1 MAVGDIFQMRYAG
14 FSRQVGS
21 FLGEFCMKNCVNSFR
36 ANDFIRISFFVF
48 FLCLVKIHAQLPT
61 GVTLVPFYDTTKVS
75 FVKDSAR
82 TVGMWD
88 VPGKPQHF
96 LVLDQRGLVYRLYP
110 DTTKTYAPGAIKD
123 YTKGTVA
130 DFKSKTKQGLRSEM
144 GAWGLAF
151 HPNFLQNHYFFVI
164 YFGYNTTVNDA
175 VRSDGYV
182 NVERWILSSDYQTA
196 TRDTTI
202 FRFYH
207 PATYGVQ
214 SMNFGLDGYLYI
226 GTSFYSHHGWSDT
239 TYGRK
244 MLRIDVDHQDPGKM
258 YAIPPSNP
266 LFSSTNPLVKKE
278 IYARGLRNPWSFNV
292 DFQTGKL
299 WVGDVGEDA
308 WESIDLVQPGQ
319 TYGWDDGGNSEPQTQ
334 THGVEGACPGGYT
347 LGGAGGVPTGA
358 GTVPAN
364 YKAATASALPG
375 IGCADLTNP
384 AWVLSHTATGGLP
397 AAHCVVVG
405 PAFRGDPSSPYY
417 GYHFITD
424 VWTNTYMV
432 LKEGMTA
439 PQVVGQAPTSIVSNT
454 DGHDGTVQIGE
465 DSYGNLYDVMVDWH
479 YPGSIGGTANALPSG
494 EKMFHEIYR
503 LSQAQLT
510 PRGTP
515 APVMGS
521 HDIRKNQS
529 GMLLANAISGG
540 SLNVPAGFTGVEIHD
555 LRGKMIWS
563 HRGTESSVRVPVGLE
578 SGILQVRFL
587 P

>member
-1 MAVGDIFQMRYAG
+1 MVKFILPNSGKIFVATAVIASTM
-14 FSRQVGS
+14 
-21 FLGEFCMKNCVNSFR
+21 
-36 ANDFIRISFFVF
+36 FIAQTR
-48 FLCLVKIHAQLPT
+48 AQLPT
-61 GVTLVPFYDTTKVS
+61 GVTLVPFYDTTQVS

-82 TVGMWD
+82 TVGLWE

-110 DTTKTYAPGAIKD
+110 DTTKIYAPGAIKT
-123 YTKGTVA
+123 YSKGTVA

-151 HPNFLQNHYFFVI
+151 HPNFIVNHYFFVI

-182 NVERWILSSDYQTA
+182 NVERWILNPPNYTTA

-202 FRFYH
+202 FRFFH

-226 GTSFYSHHGWSDT
+226 GTSFYSHHGWADT

-258 YAIPPSNP
+258 YAIPT
-266 LFSSTNPLVKKE
+266 TNPYYNSTKVGLKKE
-278 IYARGLRNPWSFNV
+278 IYAMGLRNPWSFNV

-319 TYGWDDGGNSEPQTQ
+319 LYGWDDGGNSEPQTQ

-347 LGGAGGVPTGA
+347 LGGTGGVPTAA

-364 YKAATASALPG
+364 YKAPTASALPG
-375 IGCADLTNP
+375 IGCADITNP
-384 AWVLSHTATGGLP
+384 AWVLSHNSGAQL
-397 AAHCVVVG
+397 AHCVVVG
-405 PAFRGDPSSPYY
+405 PSFRGDPSSPFY
-417 GYHFITD
+417 GYHFVTD
-424 VWTNTYMV
+424 VWTNNFFV

-439 PQVVGQAPTSIVSNT
+439 PQLVGAAPLTILSNS
-454 DGHDGTVQIGE
+454 DGHDGIVQIGE
-465 DSYGNLYDVMVDWH
+465 DAYGNLYATAVDWH
-479 YPGSIGGTANALPSG
+479 YSGSIGGTTNALPSG

-503 LSQAQLT
+503 LSHAQLT
-510 PRGTP
+510 PTATP
-515 APVMGS
+515 RAPGPPVAL
-521 HDIRKNQS
+521 S
-529 GMLLANAISGG
+529 GALRSTLNNSGKLFVNSQG
-540 SLNVPAGFTGVEIHD
+540 MTLEIPKGYSGAELYD
-555 LRGKMIWS
+555 LRGKSVWS
-563 HRGTESSVRVPVGLE
+563 AKASSGTSLKIPANVEKGVLR
-578 SGILQVRFL
+578 VRFV

>member
-1 MAVGDIFQMRYAG
+1 MKSLFHQAI
-14 FSRQVGS
+14 SRH
-21 FLGEFCMKNCVNSFR
+21 FLSV
-36 ANDFIRISFFVF
+36 FIGLLICGQASQ
-48 FLCLVKIHAQLPT
+48 AQTLPT
-61 GVTLVPFYDTTKVS
+61 GVTMVPFYDTTQVS
-75 FVKDSAR
+75 FVRDSAR
-82 TVGMWD
+82 TVGMWE

-110 DTTKTYAPGAIKD
+110 DTTKTYAAGAIKT
-123 YTKGTVA
+123 YSKATIA

-151 HPNFLQNHYFFVI
+151 HPNFAQNHYFFVI
-164 YFGYNTTVNDA
+164 YFGYNTQASDA

-182 NVERWILSSDYQTA
+182 NVERWILSANYQTA

-226 GTSFYSHHGWSDT
+226 GTSFYSQHGWSDT

-258 YAIPPSNP
+258 YAIPT
-266 LFSSTNPLVKKE
+266 TNPYYNSTKANVKKE
-278 IYARGLRNPWSFNV
+278 IYAMGLRNPWSFNV

-308 WESIDLVQPGQ
+308 WESIDLVQAGQ
-319 TYGWDDGGNSEPQTQ
+319 RYGWDDGGNSEPLTQ

-347 LGGAGGVPTGA
+347 LGGTGGIPTAA

-364 YKAATASALPG
+364 YKSPTASAIPG
-375 IGCADLTNP
+375 LTCDSLTNP
-384 AWVLSHTATGGLP
+384 AWTLSHNTGAQL
-397 AAHCVVVG
+397 AHCVVVG
-405 PAFRGDPSSPYY
+405 PAFRGDPASPYY
-417 GYHFITD
+417 GYHFVTD
-424 VWTNTYMV
+424 VWTNNFFV

-439 PQVVGQAPTSIVSNT
+439 PQLVGQAPTSLYSNN
-454 DGHDGTVQIGE
+454 DGHDGIVQIAE
-465 DSYGNLYDVMVDWH
+465 DGYGNLYVVGVDWH
-479 YPGSIGGTANALPSG
+479 YAGSIGGTSNALPSG

-510 PRGTP
+510 PRTTP
-515 APVMGS
+515 ISQWNIARSTPDFGGALIFNAAGS
-521 HDIRKNQS
+521 SFIEIPKGYSAVELYDLS
-529 GMLLANAISGG
+529 GKKVWSKKAATAGRLQIPSGI
-540 SLNVPAGFTGVEIHD
+540 ATGV
-555 LRGKMIWS
+555 LRA
-563 HRGTESSVRVPVGLE
+563 
-578 SGILQVRFL
+578 RFIR
-587 P
+587 